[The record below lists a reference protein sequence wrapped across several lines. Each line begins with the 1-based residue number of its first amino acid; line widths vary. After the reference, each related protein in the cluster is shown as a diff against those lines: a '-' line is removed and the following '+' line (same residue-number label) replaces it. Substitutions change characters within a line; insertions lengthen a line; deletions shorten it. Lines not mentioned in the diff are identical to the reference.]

1 MTVRVTVALN
11 GVPVPVEIGQEALAA
26 IAAAM
31 PSRGDPEPSPFLT
44 IPEAA
49 ELLRSKRQRVDD
61 LLSAGRLA
69 RHKDG
74 SRTLVSRAE
83 LLAYLGGA
91 GEGRTALTKE
101 KPRRPQ

>member
-1 MTVRVTVALN
+1 VKIELDVT
-11 GVPVPVEIGQEALAA
+11 PEIIET
-26 IAAAM
+26 IAARTAEILLADIE
-31 PSRGDPEPSPFLT
+31 REPKSVSPFLT

-49 ELLRSKRQRVDD
+49 ELLRAKRQRVDD

-83 LLAYLGGA
+83 LLEYLKPKGA
-91 GEGRTALTKE
+91 GR
-101 KPRRPQ
+101 

>member
-1 MTVRVTVALN
+1 VKIELDVT
-11 GVPVPVEIGQEALAA
+11 PEIIET
-26 IAAAM
+26 IAARTAEILLAEIE
-31 PSRGDPEPSPFLT
+31 REPKSVSPFLT

-49 ELLRSKRQRVDD
+49 ELLRAKRQRVDD

-83 LLAYLGGA
+83 LLEYLKPKGA
-91 GEGRTALTKE
+91 GR
-101 KPRRPQ
+101 